1 MAEAGDAG
9 KGAEL
14 SASVGDYLKAV
25 WQLSNGG
32 MASPGEIA
40 RELGVTA
47 PSVTAMLLK
56 LQRDGLV
63 TYVPYR
69 GADLTPTGRSEALRL
84 VRRHRLLETFLIE
97 DLGFGWDEVHEEAE
111 RMEHVMSDRLTERLA
126 QHLGQP
132 AFDPHGDPIPSVD
145 GTLPEGPDVQLSD
158 SKVGTRFVV
167 QRVKTQDSDVLLHL
181 TELGVAPGSEVVV
194 LGREPRGNLLYL
206 DHGDGQD
213 FALSRDLAK
222 LILGYPK
229 E

>member
-1 MAEAGDAG
+1 M
-9 KGAEL
+9 
-14 SASVGDYLKAV
+14 GDYLKAV

-111 RMEHVMSDRLTERLA
+111 RMEHVMSDRFTERLA

-145 GTLPEGPDVQLSD
+145 GTLPAGPDVQLAD

-206 DHGDGQD
+206 DHGDGKD

>member
-1 MAEAGDAG
+1 MG

-111 RMEHVMSDRLTERLA
+111 RMEHVMSDRFTERLA

-145 GTLPEGPDVQLSD
+145 GTLPAGPDVQLAD

>member
-1 MAEAGDAG
+1 MSDVEHPG
-9 KGAEL
+9 KTTSL
-14 SASVGDYLKAV
+14 SVSVGDYLKAV

-32 MASPGEIA
+32 LASPGEIA
-40 RELGVTA
+40 RGLGVTA

-69 GADLTPTGRSEALRL
+69 GANLTPTGRVEALRL

-111 RMEHVMSDRLTERLA
+111 RMEHMMSDRFTERLA

-132 AFDPHGDPIPSVD
+132 AFDPHGDPIPRVD
-145 GTLPEGPDVQLSD
+145 GTLPEGPDVQLAD
-158 SKVGTRFVV
+158 STIGARFVV
-167 QRVKTQDSDVLLHL
+167 QRVKTQDSDVLAHL
-181 TELGVAPGSEVVV
+181 TELGVTPGCEIVVV
-194 LGREPRGNLLYL
+194 GREPRGNLLHL
-206 DHGDGQD
+206 DHGDGKA

-222 LILGYPK
+222 MILGYPK
-229 E
+229 L

>member
-1 MAEAGDAG
+1 MG

-111 RMEHVMSDRLTERLA
+111 RMEHVMSDRFTERLA

-145 GTLPEGPDVQLSD
+145 GTLPAGPDVQLAD

-206 DHGDGQD
+206 DHGDGKD

>member
-1 MAEAGDAG
+1 MSEVGDTD
-9 KGAEL
+9 KGTRL
-14 SASVGDYLKAV
+14 SVSVGDYLKAV
-25 WQLSNGG
+25 WQLSTGG
-32 MASPGEIA
+32 LASPGDIA

-69 GADLTPTGRSEALRL
+69 GADLTPTGRAEALRL

-111 RMEHVMSDRLTERLA
+111 RMEHMMSDRFTERLA

-132 AFDPHGDPIPSVD
+132 AFDPHGDPIPRAD
-145 GTLPEGPDVQLSD
+145 GTLPEGPDVQLAD
-158 SKVGTRFVV
+158 SKVGTQFVV
-167 QRVKTQDSDVLLHL
+167 QRVKTQDSDVLAHL
-181 TELGVAPGSEVVV
+181 TELGVTPGCEVTVS
-194 LGREPRGNLLYL
+194 GREPRGNLLYL
-206 DHGDGQD
+206 NHGDGKD